1 MTARLGERPETSE
14 ADAERVSELL
24 AALSI
29 LGGERAYTLTIP
41 GVPWSKKRPKFTR
54 RGRAYHD
61 PDDKEAEKRTATF
74 LGATVRRPFTG
85 NVALACVFYRPTLR
99 RIDADNLLKHVC
111 DAANGVLWVDD
122 SQCTAVT
129 GVIDLDREDPRTVV
143 AIAPQESGMVRDLS
157 KPERPMDEGLFEC

>member
-14 ADAERVSELL
+14 ADADRVSELL
-24 AALSI
+24 AALSVR
-29 LGGERAYTLTIP
+29 GGERSYTLTIP
-41 GVPWSKKRPKFTR
+41 GVPWSKSRPRFTR
-54 RGRAYHD
+54 KGRAFPD
-61 PDDKEAEKRTATF
+61 PKDVEAEKRTATF

-129 GVIDLDREDPRTVV
+129 GVIDLDRADPRTVV
-143 AIAPQESGMVRDLS
+143 TIAPHESGMVRDLS
-157 KPERPMDEGLFEC
+157 KPARPVEEGLFSC